1 MVNKV
6 LIPGNFRDNQ
16 GCSQSKTAAKVTAEA
31 MAQSTAVRGL
41 TGSIPPNGKSGPRWE
56 SDNAATVTTNP
67 PPEYW
72 VGWSPS
78 QRESGQTG
86 NRPGSPRRCRQHG
99 PARLV
104 VDPIFPLWRRPKLV
118 SPLALDPLRT
128 NVLVPRPTRSRRPTR
143 APAHCQSGTVEAP
156 GEQSDHGREACASP
170 NCQALRSTCW
180 PQKAAPTA
188 PAGSGRQPVQRR

>member
-104 VDPIFPLWRRPKLV
+104 VDPYFSVMAKAKAR
-118 SPLALDPLRT
+118 LAAC
-128 NVLVPRPTRSRRPTR
+128 VRSLKNE
-143 APAHCQSGTVEAP
+143 C
-156 GEQSDHGREACASP
+156 ACAQANTQSAP
-170 NCQALRSTCW
+170 NEGTSSLPIRYSRGT
-180 PQKAAPTA
+180 
-188 PAGSGRQPVQRR
+188 RRAI